1 MEIEKDK
8 ISEIMKEATFPL
20 IKKYLDG
27 FIVDLVEAMEK
38 EMGCYFICHDEPT
51 LNVSDSGGT
60 VDMLYEEH
68 SPDYPEIIDFTLT
81 SYLVKQFGKAE

>member
-1 MEIEKDK
+1 
-8 ISEIMKEATFPL
+8 
-20 IKKYLDG
+20 
-27 FIVDLVEAMEK
+27 EK

-68 SPDYPEIIDFTLT
+68 NPDYPEIIDFVLQD
-81 SYLVKQFGKAE
+81 YLMLLVSKEFGKTIKDV